1 MISKRLPVSDNLIV
15 DNNHLNLIVAGKV
28 KIKRFLLINL
38 MIDLKA
44 NSNDSME
51 YFILTQVTAI
61 LRART
66 KCKDHIV

>member
-1 MISKRLPVSDNLIV
+1 MISEGLPVTHNMVV
-15 DNNHLNLIVAGKV
+15 DNNHLKLVVAGKV

-51 YFILTQVTAI
+51 NFV
-61 LRART
+61 
-66 KCKDHIV
+66 